1 MERIQGDRLV
11 IKRSKYKQF
20 CIDYRHWKY
29 RNKVKLDSI
38 YTALIFYGIL
48 FMFAILASADTIC
61 NRWMPFCI
69 GWFD

>member
-1 MERIQGDRLV
+1 V

-29 RNKVKLDSI
+29 RNKSLLDSI
-38 YTALIFYGIL
+38 YTGLCFYGIML
-48 FMFAILASADTIC
+48 LLAIGASADAMC
-61 NRWMPFCI
+61 NRWFPFCI